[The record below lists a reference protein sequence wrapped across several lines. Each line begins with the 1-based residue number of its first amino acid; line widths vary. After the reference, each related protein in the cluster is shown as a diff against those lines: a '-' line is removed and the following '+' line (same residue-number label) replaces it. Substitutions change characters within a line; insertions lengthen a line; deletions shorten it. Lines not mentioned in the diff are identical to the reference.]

1 MPAAPIIVAAAVGS
15 GVAATI
21 GTAVVGTIVAGTVST
36 AVATA
41 VGAGVIS
48 AGITAAQGGKVS
60 DVLKSAVIGG
70 VTSYIGASV
79 AESVAGSVSAAA
91 AAGGEASI
99 ASTMGV
105 TAKTLGSI
113 AGQTVGGGV
122 QSALTAAVY
131 GGDPIKALIKGGLTA
146 GLSSGVMTAVN
157 YGTSKI
163 DGFDQLPDSVQ
174 RATKSAL
181 AAGALGKDP
190 QQAAVNSFLSSTSRY
205 IGSQLKDYSNELKT
219 SYDAAQAK
227 GKALEDNVARQ
238 TAIVDEHRTLAD
250 SLNADYNKVQT
261 LSKEANDAIAAFE
274 KGGKT
279 QELADIANAK
289 VKVAN
294 DFIAEYDTKYTDG
307 KTRLDSLVTELDT
320 LKAQLPD
327 QEKAFTESKTALDNT
342 TKLFQ
347 EQEAK
352 NADILANTVKGLETA
367 STTVKNDL
375 GMDLTDEQIQ
385 QFVES
390 GDVTAAANDYI
401 NTTNQASKE
410 LGFENYKDQTAA
422 AENDFTPEEAAQ
434 WNQFKDTSGVVAGI
448 APGVE
453 TTGLGGQTDVANLF
467 EPQEFPTAEAA
478 YAQQTSEQ
486 APEQLPADQQV
497 ALGVQEQPFQY
508 SFDEL
513 YQDTAPTAEDLGLAS
528 AAPAAPTEAP
538 PLDIAAAQP
547 TVVEEPD
554 SVEQLLAD
562 FRQNTTPSEGV
573 QTAAYTAPGTLTD
586 AGVGDI
592 GLRSLI
598 TQQQGGTSAASD
610 TLGLESIADRNLT
623 PTTGTD
629 LSAVTPGSATYSA
642 LTGTDPT
649 KTITSSVLGEDK
661 GDVRG
666 GVESSALYSG
676 TEEELAP
683 SDLISSKYVGEK
695 PDEKKALEDVGV
707 IGSGKQ
713 ATTTPSDTFV
723 DPVSLT
729 RATLPVSSEASKTQ
743 TALEGT
749 NMDENEFSFDELQ
762 LPPGAEPETPSG
774 GAPDYG
780 DGWIRNLT
788 DNSQE
793 FMTENGKV
801 IYYDDGRVETYGND
815 GRYVMYGPDGR
826 VIDYS
831 NINDPNAKVQTFM
844 PGANGVPSGTYEGG
858 KFYAG
863 NKPSTGDRIAGA
875 IANQFYKDPLK
886 FLTVA
891 GGAALGAAS
900 KPKGI
905 QARGLQ
911 SLAGLQNV
919 GAGGGGQRVQTGAVG
934 TKGRGGVR
942 YFERKAEGGA
952 IDGYAG
958 GGGLG
963 YLKSA
968 HDGMADKIDAT
979 IDNKRPAK
987 LSGGEFVIPADVV
1000 SHLGNGNSEAG
1011 AKQLYALMD
1020 RVRSARTG
1028 TKEQGKQINPKKYLP
1043 K

>member
-1 MPAAPIIVAAAVGS
+1 MPAAPIIVAVAVSS

-21 GTAVVGTIVAGTVST
+21 GTAVVGAVVAGTVST

-41 VGAGVIS
+41 VGAGIIS
-48 AGITAAQGGKVS
+48 GGVAALSGGSVS
-60 DVLKSAVIGG
+60 DVLKSAVVGG
-70 VTSYIGASV
+70 VTAGIGASIGG
-79 AESVAGSVSAAA
+79 SVAASISEAAST
-91 AAGGEASI
+91 AGYSSI
-99 ASTMGV
+99 AST
-105 TAKTLGSI
+105 LGTI

-122 QSALTAAVY
+122 QSALTAAAY
-131 GGDPIKALIKGGLTA
+131 GRDPINALIKGGLTA
-146 GLSSGVMTAVN
+146 GLTSGVMEGVN
-157 YGTSKI
+157 LGTSKI
-163 DGFDQLPDSVQ
+163 EGFNQLPDAVQ

-190 QQAAVNSFLSSTSRY
+190 QQAALNSFVSSTSRY
-205 IGSQLKDYSNELKT
+205 IGGQLKDFSNELKT
-219 SYDAAQAK
+219 SYDTASAR

-238 TAIVDEHRTLAD
+238 NAIVEEHKTLAD
-250 SLNADYNKVQT
+250 SLNADYDKVQT
-261 LSKEANDAIAAFE
+261 LSKEANDAIKAFE
-274 KGGKT
+274 DGGKT
-279 QELADIANAK
+279 QALADVANAK
-289 VKVAN
+289 VKAAN

-307 KTRLDSLVTELDT
+307 KTKLDSLVAELDT
-320 LKAQLPD
+320 LKAKMPE
-327 QEKAFTESKTALDNT
+327 QEKSFLDSKTALADT

-352 NADILANTVKGLETA
+352 NADIFANTVKNLETA

-375 GMDLTDEQIQ
+375 GVDLTDEQLQ

-390 GDVTAAANDYI
+390 GDVNTAAADYI
-401 NTTNQASKE
+401 NTTNQGAQE

-422 AENDFTPEEAAQ
+422 AANDFTPEEAAQ
-434 WNQFKDTSGVVAGI
+434 WNQYKDTSGVVGGI

-467 EPQEFPTAEAA
+467 EPTEFPTAESA
-478 YAQQTSEQ
+478 YAQQTDTQ
-486 APEQLPADQQV
+486 APEQLPAEPTV
-497 ALGVQEQPFQY
+497 ASGVQDQPFQY

-513 YQDTAPTAEDLGLAS
+513 YQDTTPAAEDFSFAS
-528 AAPAAPTEAP
+528 ATPAVDTTQAP
-538 PLDIAAAQP
+538 PLDVAAAQP
-547 TVVEEPD
+547 AFVEEPAT
-554 SVEQLLAD
+554 VEQLLSD
-562 FRQNTTPSEGV
+562 FQRNTAPSEGV
-573 QTAAYTAPGTLTD
+573 QTAAYTAPETLSD
-586 AGVGDI
+586 VGGGDV

-598 TQQQGGTSAASD
+598 TQQQGGTSATSD

-623 PTTGTD
+623 PAAAND

-642 LTGTDPT
+642 LTGADPT

-683 SDLISSKYVGEK
+683 SDLLSSKYLAEK

-707 IGSGKQ
+707 IGSDKQ
-713 ATTTPSDTFV
+713 GAAATTPSDTFV
-723 DPVSLT
+723 DPLSLT
-729 RATLPVSSEASKTQ
+729 RATLPVSSEASQTK
-743 TALEGT
+743 TALEG
-749 NMDENEFSFDELQ
+749 NKMDEDQYDWDAFDQATNDYMMQRDYPAQDLGISPENMQ
-762 LPPGAEPETPSG
+762 LLDN
-774 GAPDYG
+774 PDYG
-780 DGWIRNLT
+780 SN
-788 DNSQE
+788 Q
-793 FMTENGKV
+793 
-801 IYYDDGRVETYGND
+801 GNTVTIGSD
-815 GRYVMYGPDGR
+815 VYTIQPDGSAIGMNTETGEQFG
-826 VIDYS
+826 VT
-831 NINDPNAKVQTFM
+831 AEQMQKMMGGQGFG
-844 PGANGVPSGTYEGG
+844 PGE
-858 KFYAG
+858 AG
-863 NKPSTGDRIAGA
+863 NLRGTPTTSKAFTPGVGTKIANA
-875 IANQFYKDPLK
+875 ITNQFYKDPLK
-886 FLTVA
+886 FLSVA
-891 GGAALGAAS
+891 GGAALGVAS

-905 QARGLQ
+905 QPRGLQ
-911 SLAGLQNV
+911 SLAGLQGV
-919 GAGGGGQRVQTGAVG
+919 GAGGGAQRVQTGAVG

-942 YFERKAEGGA
+942 YFERKAEGGE
-952 IDGYAG
+952 IK
-958 GGGLG
+958 GGLG

-1011 AKQLYALMD
+1011 AQQLYALMD